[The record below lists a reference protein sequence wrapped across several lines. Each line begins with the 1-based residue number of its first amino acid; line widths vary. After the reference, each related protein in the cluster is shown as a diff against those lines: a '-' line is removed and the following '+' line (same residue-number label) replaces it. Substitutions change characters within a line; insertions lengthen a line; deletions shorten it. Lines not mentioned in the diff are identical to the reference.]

1 MEMQTANQ
9 PTSFEQTLIN
19 VVRVLP
25 TFQRTQLLDFA
36 LILSQR
42 MIATAEAKAIIAE
55 EALDE
60 RLWGGVSV
68 RSLAKYWDTPEED
81 EAWAYLQKA
90 TKCLTQS

>member
-9 PTSFEQTLIN
+9 PVSYEQSLIN
-19 VVRVLP
+19 IVRALP

-36 LILSQR
+36 LILRDR
-42 MIATAEAKAIIAE
+42 MIATAEAKAITTDNE
-55 EALDE
+55 TDE
-60 RLWGGVSV
+60 RLWGRASI

-90 TKCLTQS
+90 M

>member
-19 VVRVLP
+19 VVRALP
-25 TFQRTQLLDFA
+25 TFQRTQLLDFT

-42 MIATAEAKAIIAE
+42 MIATSEAKAIIADE
-55 EALDE
+55 ELDE
-60 RLWGGVSV
+60 RLWGGVTV

-90 TKCLTQS
+90 T

>member
-9 PTSFEQTLIN
+9 PVSYEQALIN
-19 VVRVLP
+19 VVRALP

-36 LILSQR
+36 LILRER
-42 MIATAEAKAIIAE
+42 MIATAEAKAISTDDAT
-55 EALDE
+55 DE
-60 RLWGGVSV
+60 QLWGRASM

-90 TKCLTQS
+90 M